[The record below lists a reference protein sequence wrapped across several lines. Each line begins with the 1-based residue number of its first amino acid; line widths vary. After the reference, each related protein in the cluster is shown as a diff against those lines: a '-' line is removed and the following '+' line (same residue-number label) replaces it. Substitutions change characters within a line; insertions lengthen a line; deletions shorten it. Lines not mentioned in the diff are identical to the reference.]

1 MPKLTFSESE
11 KIVLELLEETP
22 DVVFDALL
30 SHINQEFA
38 PLSRESLT
46 RTLTTLAVTR
56 YISTQEFG
64 DTVKFA
70 LTSKGEKAI
79 QSNFEGEPE
88 EMSYENVGT

>member
-1 MPKLTFSESE
+1 MPRLTFSESE
-11 KIVLELLEETP
+11 KIVLELLDETQ
-22 DVVFDALL
+22 DIDFDALL
-30 SHINQEFA
+30 NRINQEFA

-46 RTLTTLAVTR
+46 RTLTALAVTR

-64 DTVKFA
+64 DTVKFT

-88 EMSYENVGT
+88 EMSYEGVGT